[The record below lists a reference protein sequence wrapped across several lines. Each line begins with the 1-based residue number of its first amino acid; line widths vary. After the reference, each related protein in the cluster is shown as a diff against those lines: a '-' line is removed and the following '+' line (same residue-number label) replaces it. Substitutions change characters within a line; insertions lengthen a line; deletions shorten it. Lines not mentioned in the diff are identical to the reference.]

1 MCGIAGILKR
11 SGQGPAE
18 REDIT
23 GIIPLLA
30 HRGPDNQSI
39 HLDGEVALAHTRLSI
54 IDLSGGGD
62 QPMHSADGTLSLCAN
77 GEIYNYLELREELKE
92 RGCVFTTNSDSEC
105 ILQAYRV
112 YGADCVHSLHGM
124 FAFALYDRNERRL
137 LLARDRLGIKPLYYA
152 FCRNRLV
159 FASEIKALLP
169 LLDHSPEINISGLN
183 QFMQNQFQTGPETI
197 VRGVYRVLPGE
208 MLLVQDDLSIQSSEY
223 WSALTTEP
231 RQMSY
236 AQAQEEFDHL
246 FPQVLQEHLRSDV
259 PYGLFLSGGVDSA
272 VLLAMLHRYQDKTVR
287 TFSIGYKDTSMRD
300 ELEEAS
306 FISSKFPTQH
316 TPIHIDQQDL
326 FRRIVYSIWTA
337 DELMRDYAQLP
348 TTYLAEQAS
357 QELKVVLT
365 GEGGDEVF
373 AGYGRYRGGIESWI
387 KSLLSP
393 GSGGFRTRSQ
403 MRDKWL
409 RRIYGPELRAVQNE
423 FRDPFI
429 SAYGQTPRNWSRLQ
443 RRQYTDIATA
453 LPDNLLLKVDK
464 MLMGFGL
471 EGRVPFLDHRIV
483 RFGLALPDELKIRS
497 GQGKAFLRQ
506 WAEQYLPRD
515 YLHKKKSGFHVPV
528 GDWLSGS
535 FLQGLCELLPR
546 HRGIREYF
554 RHQEVAKLLER
565 HRLKGGLTREVW
577 SLMQFAI
584 WFNLFI
590 ERDKT
595 LPTSEEDPLDWIR

>member
-1 MCGIAGILKR
+1 
-11 SGQGPAE
+11 
-18 REDIT
+18 
-23 GIIPLLA
+23 
-30 HRGPDNQSI
+30 
-39 HLDGEVALAHTRLSI
+39 VALSHTRLSI
-54 IDLSGGGD
+54 IDLAGGD

-92 RGCVFTTNSDSEC
+92 RGCVFATNSDSEC
-105 ILQAYRV
+105 ILQAYRA
-112 YGADCVHSLHGM
+112 YGLDCVHSLHGM
-124 FAFALYDRNERRL
+124 FAIALYDKQEGRL

-152 FCRNRLV
+152 FCRDKLV

-169 LLDHSPEINISGLN
+169 LLDHAPDINISALN
-183 QFMQNQFQTGPETI
+183 QFMQNQFQSGEETI
-197 VRGVYRVLPGE
+197 IRGVYRVLPGE
-208 MLLVQDDLSIQSSEY
+208 MLSVGSDLHLRRTEY
-223 WSALTTEP
+223 WSALATEP
-231 RQMSY
+231 REMTY
-236 AQAQEEFDHL
+236 TQAQEEFDNL

-287 TFSIGYKDTSMRD
+287 TFSIGFKDSAMRD

-306 FISSKFPTQH
+306 FISGKFPTQH
-316 TPIHIDQQDL
+316 TPIRIDQDDL
-326 FRRIVYSIWTA
+326 FRRVVYSVWTA

-348 TTYLAEQAS
+348 TMYLAEQAS
-357 QELKVVLT
+357 RELKVVLT

-373 AGYGRYRGGIESWI
+373 AGYGRYRGGIESWM
-387 KSLLSP
+387 KGLLAP
-393 GSGGFRTRSQ
+393 DTGGFRTRGQ
-403 MRDKWL
+403 MRGHWL
-409 RRIYGPELRAVQNE
+409 RRIYGPELRAVQGD
-423 FRDPFI
+423 FRDPFVR
-429 SAYGQTPRNWSRLQ
+429 AYGQTPKYWSGLQ

-483 RFGLALPDELKIRS
+483 RFGLSLPDELKIRS

-506 WAEQYLPRD
+506 WAKQYLPGD
-515 YLHKKKSGFHVPV
+515 YLNKKKSGFHVPV
-528 GDWLSGS
+528 ADWLSGS
-535 FLQGLCELLPR
+535 FLDSLREHLPR

-554 RHQEVAKLLER
+554 RHREVSRLLER
-565 HRLKGGLTREVW
+565 HKQKGGLTREAW

-590 ERDKT
+590 ERDRP
-595 LPTSEEDPLDWIR
+595 LPTPEENPLNWLR